1 MQILVNFL
9 DFILNKLYQTR
20 PFARFYLLETIARV
34 PYFAY
39 LSILHLYESIG
50 AWKYSE
56 KI

>member
-1 MQILVNFL
+1 MQILINFL